1 MRKHQIENAV
11 YDVAT
16 QVRTVEDSI
25 EAALAELAELQ
36 ARMVRARGITRAGM
50 ITSHA
55 AFEQLA
61 ATTSSL
67 IAARGGIANCHVALA
82 ETKQTIPG
90 ARTVAIGDDGDCP
103 PTSARADLRIVA

>member
-1 MRKHQIENAV
+1 MRKQMIEDAV

-16 QVRTVEDSI
+16 QVRAVEDSI
-25 EAALAELAELQ
+25 ESALAELAELQ

-50 ITSHA
+50 ATSHA

-67 IAARGGIANCHVALA
+67 IAARGGIANCHVSLA
-82 ETKQTIPG
+82 EMKHTIPG
-90 ARTVAIGDDGDCP
+90 ARTVMIGDAGECP
-103 PTSARADLRIVA
+103 PNSADADLRIVA